1 MSEILQTTTITRE
14 AARAKSLALATSAV
28 PATATSAAPIAAE
41 PAIGTS
47 TSTSTAT
54 TATAI
59 TTQIPEENICNDYRK
74 YYLFPIT
81 IILIGLFIASI
92 IVCSQLPEEKQKEK
106 QEVKDNGI
114 KSTYFLSSL
123 GLISSLSLLFIMI
136 FKCNP
141 KYNEA
146 VAMLTVTMGPLFL
159 VTCIIFIDLLTKYH

>member
-1 MSEILQTTTITRE
+1 MSGILQTTTTITRE

-28 PATATSAAPIAAE
+28 PATATSAV
-41 PAIGTS
+41 PATS
-47 TSTSTAT
+47 TSTSTSTTT
-54 TATAI
+54 TATAIAI

-74 YYLFPIT
+74 YYYLFPIT
-81 IILIGLFIASI
+81 IILIGLFIACI

>member
-28 PATATSAAPIAAE
+28 PATATSAV
-41 PAIGTS
+41 PATS
-47 TSTSTAT
+47 TSTSTSTTT
-54 TATAI
+54 TATAIAI

-106 QEVKDNGI
+106 QVVKDNGI

-136 FKCNP
+136 FKCNT

>member
-28 PATATSAAPIAAE
+28 PATATSAV
-41 PAIGTS
+41 PATS
-47 TSTSTAT
+47 TSTSTSTTT
-54 TATAI
+54 TATAIAI